1 MAVGLFFGCCFFF
14 FSRLLWEWYGRHGLG
29 SVSSAAL
36 SSRNDARPCAPSR
49 PPGGAVTALPR
60 RSVPILPL
68 VSSPRRAGP
77 PPHNAPRLTAPRGRA
92 PQPAPPLTASARRP
106 ERLRG
111 PRAVRPCAERSR
123 ACGRRERA
131 GRRRWDAVAEENA
144 DGALEAGRGAGEIRE
159 EGDQPAAPQ

>member
-1 MAVGLFFGCCFFF
+1 MFVFFF
-14 FSRLLWEWYGRHGLG
+14 PSFMGTVWAARAGLGQLGSFVQPEWCAAVRALPSTRGRCDRATAPLCPHPSSRLL
-29 SVSSAAL
+29 S
-36 SSRNDARPCAPSR
+36 
-49 PPGGAVTALPR
+49 PPGGAA
-60 RSVPILPL
+60 
-68 VSSPRRAGP
+68 
-77 PPHNAPRLTAPRGRA
+77 A
-92 PQPAPPLTASARRP
+92 PQRPAPNGTPRPRPAARPPLTASARRP